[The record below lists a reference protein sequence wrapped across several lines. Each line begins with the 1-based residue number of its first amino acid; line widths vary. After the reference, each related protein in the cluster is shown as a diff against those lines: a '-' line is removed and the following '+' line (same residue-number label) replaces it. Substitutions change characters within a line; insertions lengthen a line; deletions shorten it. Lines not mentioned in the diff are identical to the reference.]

1 MKCQVMFHCYLI
13 IKECRICASIN
24 MREGQ
29 KIMSNDITLSDQ
41 LIDNLYGVICQHDES
56 AKENMMVALQYFA
69 AVSGY
74 MLGDYPGSDDE
85 REDLIDQ
92 LAAFTKNVSG
102 DRAKQQKQ
110 QQQPAQQAAAPAAGK
125 SVATDDPAVGIW
137 KPE

>member
-1 MKCQVMFHCYLI
+1 
-13 IKECRICASIN
+13 
-24 MREGQ
+24 
-29 KIMSNDITLSDQ
+29 MSNDITLSDQ

-74 MLGDYPGSDDE
+74 MLGDYPGSNEE
-85 REDLIDQ
+85 REELIDQ

-102 DRAKQQKQ
+102 DRAKSQKAEPKA
-110 QQQPAQQAAAPAAGK
+110 QPEQESAPAAGK
-125 SVATDDPAVGIW
+125 SEATADPAVGIW

>member
-1 MKCQVMFHCYLI
+1 
-13 IKECRICASIN
+13 
-24 MREGQ
+24 
-29 KIMSNDITLSDQ
+29 MSNDITLSDE

-56 AKENMMVALQYFA
+56 AKQNMMVALQYFA

-85 REDLIDQ
+85 REELIDQ
-92 LAAFTKNVSG
+92 LAAFTKHVSG
-102 DRAKQQKQ
+102 DRAKSQQAQ
-110 QQQPAQQAAAPAAGK
+110 EQAQSEQQAAPAVAGK

>member
-1 MKCQVMFHCYLI
+1 
-13 IKECRICASIN
+13 
-24 MREGQ
+24 
-29 KIMSNDITLSDQ
+29 MSNDITLSDH
-41 LIDNLYGVICQHDES
+41 LIDNLYGVICQHDDS
-56 AKENMMVALQYFA
+56 AKQNMMVALQYFA

-85 REDLIDQ
+85 REELIEQ

-102 DRAKQQKQ
+102 DRAKSQ
-110 QQQPAQQAAAPAAGK
+110 QQQPAQQEAAPAAGK

>member
-1 MKCQVMFHCYLI
+1 
-13 IKECRICASIN
+13 
-24 MREGQ
+24 
-29 KIMSNDITLSDQ
+29 MSNDITLSDQ

-56 AKENMMVALQYFA
+56 AKQNMMVALQYFA

-74 MLGDYPGSDDE
+74 MLGDYPGPDEE
-85 REDLIDQ
+85 REELIDQ

-102 DRAKQQKQ
+102 DRANRQKEQQSQ
-110 QQQPAQQAAAPAAGK
+110 TAQEQAPAPAGK

>member
-1 MKCQVMFHCYLI
+1 
-13 IKECRICASIN
+13 
-24 MREGQ
+24 
-29 KIMSNDITLSDQ
+29 MSNDITLSDQ

-85 REDLIDQ
+85 REELIDQ
-92 LAAFTKNVSG
+92 LAGFTKHVSG
-102 DRAKQQKQ
+102 DRAKS
-110 QQQPAQQAAAPAAGK
+110 QQAQPEQQEAPAVAGK

>member
-1 MKCQVMFHCYLI
+1 
-13 IKECRICASIN
+13 
-24 MREGQ
+24 
-29 KIMSNDITLSDQ
+29 MSNDITLSDQ

-85 REDLIDQ
+85 REELIDQ

-102 DRAKQQKQ
+102 DRANSQKQ
-110 QQQPAQQAAAPAAGK
+110 HAQPEQQEAPTAGK

>member
-1 MKCQVMFHCYLI
+1 
-13 IKECRICASIN
+13 
-24 MREGQ
+24 
-29 KIMSNDITLSDQ
+29 MSNDITLSDQ

-56 AKENMMVALQYFA
+56 AKQNMMVALQYFA

-85 REDLIDQ
+85 REELIDQ

-102 DRAKQQKQ
+102 DRASQQKT
-110 QQQPAQQAAAPAAGK
+110 QQPAQEEVAAPAGS

-137 KPE
+137 KPK

>member
-1 MKCQVMFHCYLI
+1 
-13 IKECRICASIN
+13 
-24 MREGQ
+24 
-29 KIMSNDITLSDQ
+29 MSNDITLSDQ

-56 AKENMMVALQYFA
+56 AKQNMMVALQYFA

-85 REDLIDQ
+85 REELIDQ

-102 DRAKQQKQ
+102 DRASSQK
-110 QQQPAQQAAAPAAGK
+110 QPAQAEQEAPAAVAGK
-125 SVATDDPAVGIW
+125 STPTNDPAVGIW

>member
-1 MKCQVMFHCYLI
+1 M
-13 IKECRICASIN
+13 A
-24 MREGQ
+24 
-29 KIMSNDITLSDQ
+29 NDITLSDQ

-74 MLGDYPGSDDE
+74 MLGDYPGSDQERDE
-85 REDLIDQ
+85 LVDQ

-102 DRAKQQKQ
+102 DRASQ
-110 QQQPAQQAAAPAAGK
+110 QQEKQEPQQQEAPAVAGK
-125 SVATDDPAVGIW
+125 STATSDPAVGIW

>member
-1 MKCQVMFHCYLI
+1 
-13 IKECRICASIN
+13 
-24 MREGQ
+24 
-29 KIMSNDITLSDQ
+29 
-41 LIDNLYGVICQHDES
+41 HDES
-56 AKENMMVALQYFA
+56 AKQNMMVALQYFA

-85 REDLIDQ
+85 REELIDQ

-102 DRAKQQKQ
+102 DRASQQKT
-110 QQQPAQQAAAPAAGK
+110 QQAAQEEATAPAGS

>member
-1 MKCQVMFHCYLI
+1 
-13 IKECRICASIN
+13 
-24 MREGQ
+24 
-29 KIMSNDITLSDQ
+29 MSNDITLSDQ

-74 MLGDYPGSDDE
+74 MLGDYPGSDEE
-85 REDLIDQ
+85 REELIDQ

-102 DRAKQQKQ
+102 DRAKSQKEEPQ
-110 QQQPAQQAAAPAAGK
+110 AQPQPEQESAPAAGK
-125 SVATDDPAVGIW
+125 SEATADPAVGIW

>member
-1 MKCQVMFHCYLI
+1 
-13 IKECRICASIN
+13 
-24 MREGQ
+24 
-29 KIMSNDITLSDQ
+29 MSNDITLSDQ

-56 AKENMMVALQYFA
+56 AKQNMMVALQYFA

-85 REDLIDQ
+85 REELIDQ

-102 DRAKQQKQ
+102 DRANQQKT
-110 QQQPAQQAAAPAAGK
+110 QQQPAQQEQAPAVAGK
-125 SVATDDPAVGIW
+125 SVATEDPAVGIW